1 MRKYINKGLII
12 ILLILA
18 NLFLP
23 INSEEPNYADSEVK
37 KRFTL
42 AKDKNDTQLKKAKKI
57 DIAKHDSDTKAI
69 SKDEIINKVIM
80 STTNSFI
87 SYSDFDEEDP
97 FDILDEFGEE
107 DEDGN
112 EEAIVLES
120 EISNH
125 MLDTWEA
132 KAGSVYY
139 QDEKSIVFCNDDNNN
154 KNIII
159 VPKNDILIK
168 KEYLSIDFTGCSEA
182 KLKIIKDGKEAVI
195 DLEGASDFK
204 YFYIGNEFKGAR
216 IESIEFIRDKDM
228 AFYLS
233 IGEIDYE

>member
-23 INSEEPNYADSEVK
+23 INSEEPNYEESEVK

-42 AKDKNDTQLKKAKKI
+42 AKDKNDSQLKKAKKI
-57 DIAKHDSDTKAI
+57 DIAKHDADAKTI

-97 FDILDEFGEE
+97 FDSLDEFGEE

-125 MLDTWEA
+125 MLDIWEA
-132 KAGSVYY
+132 KSGSVYY
-139 QDEKSIVFCNDDNNN
+139 QDEKSLVLYNDSKENIVLL
-154 KNIII
+154 
-159 VPKNDILIK
+159 PKNDIIINK
-168 KEYLSIDFTGCSEA
+168 DFVSIDFTGCSEA
-182 KLKIIKDGKEAVI
+182 KLKVIKNGKEALI

-204 YFYIGNEFKGAR
+204 YFYIGNDFKGAR
-216 IESIEFIRDKDM
+216 IESIEFIRDNDM

>member
-12 ILLILA
+12 VLLILA

-23 INSEEPNYADSEVK
+23 INREEPNYADSEVK

-57 DIAKHDSDTKAI
+57 EIAKHDADAKTI

-97 FDILDEFGEE
+97 FDILDDFNEE
-107 DEDGN
+107 DEDAN

-120 EISNH
+120 EITNP

-139 QDEKSIVFCNDDNNN
+139 QDEKSIVFCNDNNN

-182 KLKIIKDGKEAVI
+182 KLKVIKDGKEALI
-195 DLEGASDFK
+195 DLEGASDFR

-216 IESIEFIRDKDM
+216 IESIEFIRDNDM

>member
-12 ILLILA
+12 ILLVLA

-23 INSEEPNYADSEVK
+23 INSEEPNYEESEVK

-57 DIAKHDSDTKAI
+57 DIAKHDADAKTI

-97 FDILDEFGEE
+97 FDILDDFSED
-107 DEDGN
+107 DEDAN

-139 QDEKSIVFCNDDNNN
+139 QDEKSLVLYNDSKENIVLL
-154 KNIII
+154 
-159 VPKNDILIK
+159 PKNDIVINK
-168 KEYLSIDFTGCSEA
+168 DFVSIDFTGCSEA
-182 KLKIIKDGKEAVI
+182 KLKVIKDGKEAII

-204 YFYIGNEFKGAR
+204 YFYIGNDFKGAR
-216 IESIEFIRDKDM
+216 IESIEFIRDNDM

>member
-12 ILLILA
+12 VLLILA

-23 INSEEPNYADSEVK
+23 INREKPNYADSEVK

-87 SYSDFDEEDP
+87 SSSDFDEEDP
-97 FDILDEFGEE
+97 FDILDDFSEE
-107 DEDGN
+107 DEETN

-120 EISNH
+120 EITNP
-125 MLDTWEA
+125 MLDTWKA

-139 QDEKSIVFCNDDNNN
+139 QDEKSIVLYNDN
-154 KNIII
+154 KENIML
-159 VPKNDILIK
+159 VPKNNMAIN
-168 KEYLSIDFTGCSEA
+168 KEFLSIDFTGCSEA
-182 KLKIIKDGKEAVI
+182 KLKVIKDGKEAVI

-204 YFYIGNEFKGAR
+204 YFYIGNEYKGAR
-216 IESIEFIRDKDM
+216 IESIEFIRDSNM

>member
-23 INSEEPNYADSEVK
+23 INSEEPNYEESEVK

-42 AKDKNDTQLKKAKKI
+42 AKDKNDSQLKKAKKI
-57 DIAKHDSDTKAI
+57 DIAKHDANTRTI
-69 SKDEIINKVIM
+69 NKDEIINKVIM
-80 STTNSFI
+80 STRNSFI

-97 FDILDEFGEE
+97 FDILDDFNEE

-139 QDEKSIVFCNDDNNN
+139 QDEKSLVLYNDSKENIVLL
-154 KNIII
+154 
-159 VPKNDILIK
+159 PKNDIVINK
-168 KEYLSIDFTGCSEA
+168 DFVSIDFTGCSEA
-182 KLKIIKDGKEAVI
+182 KLKVIKDGKEALI

-204 YFYIGNEFKGAR
+204 YFYIGNDFKGAR
-216 IESIEFIRDKDM
+216 IESIEFIRDNDM

>member
-12 ILLILA
+12 VLLILA

-23 INSEEPNYADSEVK
+23 INREEPNYADSEVK

-57 DIAKHDSDTKAI
+57 DIAKHDADAKTI

-80 STTNSFI
+80 STRNSFI
-87 SYSDFDEEDP
+87 SSSDFAEEDP
-97 FDILDEFGEE
+97 FDIFDDFNEE
-107 DEDGN
+107 DEDRN

-120 EISNH
+120 EISNPI
-125 MLDTWEA
+125 LDTWEA
-132 KAGSVYY
+132 KSGSVYY
-139 QDEKSIVFCNDDNNN
+139 QDEKSIVFCNDNN
-154 KNIII
+154 KENIIL
-159 VPKNDILIK
+159 VPKNNMAIN

-182 KLKIIKDGKEAVI
+182 KLKVIKDGKEALI
-195 DLEGASDFK
+195 DLEGASDFR
-204 YFYIGNEFKGAR
+204 YFYIGYEFKGAR

>member
-12 ILLILA
+12 VLLILA

-23 INSEEPNYADSEVK
+23 INREKPNYTDSEVK

-57 DIAKHDSDTKAI
+57 EIAKHDADARTI
-69 SKDEIINKVIM
+69 SKEEIINKVIM

-87 SYSDFDEEDP
+87 SSSDFDEEDP
-97 FDILDEFGEE
+97 FDILYDFDEE
-107 DEDGN
+107 DEDAN

-132 KAGSVYY
+132 KSGSVYY
-139 QDEKSIVFCNDDNNN
+139 QDEKSIVFCNDNN

-168 KEYLSIDFTGCSEA
+168 KEYLSIDFTGCREA
-182 KLKIIKDGKEAVI
+182 KLKLIKDGKEAVI

-216 IESIEFIRDKDM
+216 IESIEFIRDNDM

>member
-12 ILLILA
+12 VLLILA

-23 INSEEPNYADSEVK
+23 INREKPNYTDSEVK

-57 DIAKHDSDTKAI
+57 EIAKHDADARTI
-69 SKDEIINKVIM
+69 SKEEIINKVIM

-87 SYSDFDEEDP
+87 SSSDFDEEDP
-97 FDILDEFGEE
+97 FDILDDFDEE
-107 DEDGN
+107 DEDAN

-139 QDEKSIVFCNDDNNN
+139 QDEKSLVLYNDSKENIVLL
-154 KNIII
+154 
-159 VPKNDILIK
+159 PKNDIVINK
-168 KEYLSIDFTGCSEA
+168 DFVSIDFTGCSEA
-182 KLKIIKDGKEAVI
+182 KLKVIKNGKEALI
-195 DLEGASDFK
+195 DLDGASDFK
-204 YFYIGNEFKGAR
+204 YFYIGNDFKGAR
-216 IESIEFIRDKDM
+216 IESIEFIRDNDM

>member
-23 INSEEPNYADSEVK
+23 INSEEPNYEESEVK

-42 AKDKNDTQLKKAKKI
+42 AKDKNDSQLKKAKKI
-57 DIAKHDSDTKAI
+57 DIAKHDANTKTI

-97 FDILDEFGEE
+97 FDILDEIGEE

-112 EEAIVLES
+112 EESIVLES

-139 QDEKSIVFCNDDNNN
+139 QDEKSLVLYNDSKENIVLL
-154 KNIII
+154 
-159 VPKNDILIK
+159 PKNDIVINK
-168 KEYLSIDFTGCSEA
+168 DFVSIDFTGCSEA
-182 KLKIIKDGKEAVI
+182 KLKVIKDGKEALI

-204 YFYIGNEFKGAR
+204 YFYIGNDFKGAR
-216 IESIEFIRDKDM
+216 IESIEFIRDNDM

>member
-12 ILLILA
+12 VLLILA

-23 INSEEPNYADSEVK
+23 INREKPNYTDSEVK

-57 DIAKHDSDTKAI
+57 EIAKHDADARTI
-69 SKDEIINKVIM
+69 SKEEIINKVIM

-97 FDILDEFGEE
+97 FDILDDFAEE
-107 DEDGN
+107 DEDAN

-139 QDEKSIVFCNDDNNN
+139 QDEKSIVFCNDNNN

-182 KLKIIKDGKEAVI
+182 KLKLIKDGKEAVI
-195 DLEGASDFK
+195 DLDGASDFK
-204 YFYIGNEFKGAR
+204 YFYIGNDFKGAR

-228 AFYLS
+228 TFYLS

>member
-12 ILLILA
+12 VLLILA

-23 INSEEPNYADSEVK
+23 INREKPNYTDSEVK

-57 DIAKHDSDTKAI
+57 EIAKHDADARTI
-69 SKDEIINKVIM
+69 SKEEIINKVIM
-80 STTNSFI
+80 SMTNSFI
-87 SYSDFDEEDP
+87 SSSDFDEEDP
-97 FDILDEFGEE
+97 FDILDDFDEE
-107 DEDGN
+107 DEDAN

-139 QDEKSIVFCNDDNNN
+139 QDEKSLVLYNDSKENIVLL
-154 KNIII
+154 
-159 VPKNDILIK
+159 PKNDIIINK
-168 KEYLSIDFTGCSEA
+168 DFVSIDFTGCSEA
-182 KLKIIKDGKEAVI
+182 KLKLIKDGQEALI

-204 YFYIGNEFKGAR
+204 YFYIGNDFKGAR
-216 IESIEFIRDKDM
+216 IESIEFIRDNDM

>member
-12 ILLILA
+12 VLLILA

-23 INSEEPNYADSEVK
+23 INREEPNYEESEVK

-42 AKDKNDTQLKKAKKI
+42 AKDKNDTQLKKVKKI
-57 DIAKHDSDTKAI
+57 EIAKHDADARTI
-69 SKDEIINKVIM
+69 SKEEIINKVIM

-87 SYSDFDEEDP
+87 SSSDFDEEDP
-97 FDILDEFGEE
+97 FDILDDFDEE
-107 DEDGN
+107 DEDAN

-139 QDEKSIVFCNDDNNN
+139 QDEKSLVLYNDSKENIVLL
-154 KNIII
+154 
-159 VPKNDILIK
+159 PKNDIIINK
-168 KEYLSIDFTGCSEA
+168 DFVSIDFTGCSEA
-182 KLKIIKDGKEAVI
+182 KLKLIKDGQEALI

-204 YFYIGNEFKGAR
+204 YFYIGNDFKGAR
-216 IESIEFIRDKDM
+216 IESIEFIRDNDM

>member
-23 INSEEPNYADSEVK
+23 INSEGPNYEESEVK

-57 DIAKHDSDTKAI
+57 DIAKHDADTKTI

-97 FDILDEFGEE
+97 FDILDEIGEE

-139 QDEKSIVFCNDDNNN
+139 QDEKSLVLYNDSK
-154 KNIII
+154 KNI
-159 VPKNDILIK
+159 VLLPKNDIVINK
-168 KEYLSIDFTGCSEA
+168 DFVSIDFTGCSEA
-182 KLKIIKDGKEAVI
+182 KLKVIKDGKEALI

-204 YFYIGNEFKGAR
+204 YFYIGNDFKGAR
-216 IESIEFIRDKDM
+216 IESIEFIRDNDM

>member
-12 ILLILA
+12 ILLVLA

-23 INSEEPNYADSEVK
+23 INSEEPNYEESEVK

-57 DIAKHDSDTKAI
+57 DIAKHDADAKTI

-97 FDILDEFGEE
+97 FDILDDFSEE

-125 MLDTWEA
+125 MLYTWEL
-132 KAGSVYY
+132 KSGSVYY
-139 QDEKSIVFCNDDNNN
+139 QDEKSLVLYNDSKENIVLL
-154 KNIII
+154 
-159 VPKNDILIK
+159 PKNDIVINK
-168 KEYLSIDFTGCSEA
+168 DFVSIDFTGCSEA
-182 KLKIIKDGKEAVI
+182 KLKVIKDGKEALI
-195 DLEGASDFK
+195 YLEGASDFK
-204 YFYIGNEFKGAR
+204 YFYIGNEYKGAR
-216 IESIEFIRDKDM
+216 IESIEFIRDNDM

>member
-12 ILLILA
+12 VLLILA

-23 INSEEPNYADSEVK
+23 INREEPNYADSEVK

-42 AKDKNDTQLKKAKKI
+42 AKDKNDSQLKKAKKI
-57 DIAKHDSDTKAI
+57 EIAKHDADARTI

-87 SYSDFDEEDP
+87 NSSDFDEEDP
-97 FDILDEFGEE
+97 FDILDDFSEE
-107 DEDGN
+107 DEDAN

-120 EISNH
+120 EISNP

-132 KAGSVYY
+132 KVGSVYY
-139 QDEKSIVFCNDDNNN
+139 QDEKSIVFCNDNN
-154 KNIII
+154 KENVIL

-168 KEYLSIDFTGCSEA
+168 KEYVSIDFTGCSEA
-182 KLKIIKDGKEAVI
+182 KLKLIKDGKEAVI
-195 DLEGASDFK
+195 DLDGASDFK
-204 YFYIGNEFKGAR
+204 YFYIGNDFKGAR
-216 IESIEFIRDKDM
+216 IESIEFIRDNDM

>member
-12 ILLILA
+12 ILLVLA

-23 INSEEPNYADSEVK
+23 INSEEPNYEESEVK

-42 AKDKNDTQLKKAKKI
+42 AKDKNDSQLKKAKKI
-57 DIAKHDSDTKAI
+57 DIAKHDADAKTI

-97 FDILDEFGEE
+97 FDILDDFSED
-107 DEDGN
+107 DEDAN

-120 EISNH
+120 EISNPI
-125 MLDTWEA
+125 LVTWEA

-139 QDEKSIVFCNDDNNN
+139 QDEKSLVLYNDSKENIVLL
-154 KNIII
+154 
-159 VPKNDILIK
+159 PKNDIVINK
-168 KEYLSIDFTGCSEA
+168 DFVSIDFTGCSEA
-182 KLKIIKDGKEAVI
+182 KLKVIKDGKEALI

-204 YFYIGNEFKGAR
+204 YFYIGNDFKGAR
-216 IESIEFIRDKDM
+216 IESIEFIRDNDM

>member
-12 ILLILA
+12 ILLALA

-23 INSEEPNYADSEVK
+23 INSEEPNYEESEVK

-57 DIAKHDSDTKAI
+57 DIAKHDADAKTI

-97 FDILDEFGEE
+97 FDILDDFSEE
-107 DEDGN
+107 DEDRN

-120 EISNH
+120 ELSNH
-125 MLDTWEA
+125 ILDTWEA

-139 QDEKSIVFCNDDNNN
+139 QDEKSLVLYNDSKENIVLL
-154 KNIII
+154 
-159 VPKNDILIK
+159 PKNDIVINK
-168 KEYLSIDFTGCSEA
+168 DFVSIDFTGCSEA
-182 KLKIIKDGKEAVI
+182 KLKVIKDGQEALI

-204 YFYIGNEFKGAR
+204 YFYIGNDFKRAR
-216 IESIEFIRDKDM
+216 IESIEFIRDNDM

>member
-12 ILLILA
+12 VLLILA

-23 INSEEPNYADSEVK
+23 INREKPNYTDSEVK

-57 DIAKHDSDTKAI
+57 EIAKHDADARTI
-69 SKDEIINKVIM
+69 SKEEIINKVIM

-87 SYSDFDEEDP
+87 SSSDFDEEDP
-97 FDILDEFGEE
+97 FDILDDFAEE
-107 DEDGN
+107 DEDAN
-112 EEAIVLES
+112 EDAIVLES

-125 MLDTWEA
+125 MLDNWEA
-132 KAGSVYY
+132 KSGSVYY
-139 QDEKSIVFCNDDNNN
+139 QDEKSLVLYNDSKENIVLL
-154 KNIII
+154 
-159 VPKNDILIK
+159 PKNDIIINK
-168 KEYLSIDFTGCSEA
+168 DFVSIDFTGCSEA
-182 KLKIIKDGKEAVI
+182 KLKLIKDGKEAAI

-204 YFYIGNEFKGAR
+204 YFYIGNDFKGAR
-216 IESIEFIRDKDM
+216 IESIEFIRDNDM

>member
-12 ILLILA
+12 VLLILA

-23 INSEEPNYADSEVK
+23 INREKPNYTDSEVK

-57 DIAKHDSDTKAI
+57 EIAKHDADARTI
-69 SKDEIINKVIM
+69 SKEEIINKVIM

-87 SYSDFDEEDP
+87 SSSDFDEEDP
-97 FDILDEFGEE
+97 FDILDDFDEE
-107 DEDGN
+107 DEDAN

-139 QDEKSIVFCNDDNNN
+139 QDEKSLVLYNDSKENIVLL
-154 KNIII
+154 
-159 VPKNDILIK
+159 PKNDIIINK
-168 KEYLSIDFTGCSEA
+168 DFVSIDFTGCSEA
-182 KLKIIKDGKEAVI
+182 KLKVIKDGKEALI
-195 DLEGASDFK
+195 DLEGASDFR

-216 IESIEFIRDKDM
+216 LESIEFIRDSNM

>member
-23 INSEEPNYADSEVK
+23 INSEEPNYEESELK
-37 KRFTL
+37 NRFTL
-42 AKDKNDTQLKKAKKI
+42 AKDKNDSQLKKAKKI
-57 DIAKHDSDTKAI
+57 EIAKHDADAKTI

-97 FDILDEFGEE
+97 FDILDDFNEE
-107 DEDGN
+107 DEDAN

-120 EISNH
+120 EITNP

-139 QDEKSIVFCNDDNNN
+139 QDEKSIVFCNDNNN

-204 YFYIGNEFKGAR
+204 YFYIGNDFKGAR
-216 IESIEFIRDKDM
+216 LESIEFIRDSNM

>member
-12 ILLILA
+12 VLLILA

-23 INSEEPNYADSEVK
+23 INREEPNYADSEVK

-57 DIAKHDSDTKAI
+57 DIAKHDADAKTI

-87 SYSDFDEEDP
+87 SYSDFDEDDP
-97 FDILDEFGEE
+97 FDILDEIGEE

-125 MLDTWEA
+125 MLDIWEL
-132 KAGSVYY
+132 KSGSVYY
-139 QDEKSIVFCNDDNNN
+139 QDEKSLVLYNDSKENIVLL
-154 KNIII
+154 
-159 VPKNDILIK
+159 PKNDIVINK
-168 KEYLSIDFTGCSEA
+168 DFVSIDFTGCSEA
-182 KLKIIKDGKEAVI
+182 KLKVIKDGKEAII

-204 YFYIGNEFKGAR
+204 YFYIGNDFKGAR
-216 IESIEFIRDKDM
+216 IESIEFIRDNDM

>member
-23 INSEEPNYADSEVK
+23 INSEEPNYEESEVK

-42 AKDKNDTQLKKAKKI
+42 AKDKNDSQLKKAKKI
-57 DIAKHDSDTKAI
+57 DIAKHDANTRTI
-69 SKDEIINKVIM
+69 NKDEIINKVIM
-80 STTNSFI
+80 STRNSFI

-97 FDILDEFGEE
+97 FDILDDFNEA

-139 QDEKSIVFCNDDNNN
+139 QDEKSLVLYNDSKENIVLL
-154 KNIII
+154 
-159 VPKNDILIK
+159 PKNDIVINK
-168 KEYLSIDFTGCSEA
+168 DFVSIDFTGCSEA
-182 KLKIIKDGKEAVI
+182 KLKVIKDGKEALI

-204 YFYIGNEFKGAR
+204 YFYIGNDFKGAR
-216 IESIEFIRDKDM
+216 IESIEFIRDNDM

>member
-12 ILLILA
+12 VLLILA

-23 INSEEPNYADSEVK
+23 INSEEPNYEESEVK

-57 DIAKHDSDTKAI
+57 DIAKHDANTKTI

-97 FDILDEFGEE
+97 FDILDEIGEE

-139 QDEKSIVFCNDDNNN
+139 QDEKSLVLYNDSKENIVLL
-154 KNIII
+154 
-159 VPKNDILIK
+159 PKNDIVINK
-168 KEYLSIDFTGCSEA
+168 DFVSIDFTGCSEA
-182 KLKIIKDGKEAVI
+182 KLKVIKDGKEAII

-204 YFYIGNEFKGAR
+204 YFYIGNDFKGAR
-216 IESIEFIRDKDM
+216 IESIEFIRDNDM

-233 IGEIDYE
+233 IGEINYE

>member
-12 ILLILA
+12 ILLVLA

-23 INSEEPNYADSEVK
+23 INSEEPNYEDSEVK

-57 DIAKHDSDTKAI
+57 DIAKHDADAKTI

-80 STTNSFI
+80 STRNSFI

-97 FDILDEFGEE
+97 FDILDDFNEE

-125 MLDTWEA
+125 MLDTWEV

-139 QDEKSIVFCNDDNNN
+139 QDEKSLVLYNDSKENIVLL
-154 KNIII
+154 
-159 VPKNDILIK
+159 PKNDIIINK
-168 KEYLSIDFTGCSEA
+168 DFISIDFTGCSEA
-182 KLKIIKDGKEAVI
+182 KLKVIKNGKEALI
-195 DLEGASDFK
+195 DLDGASDFK
-204 YFYIGNEFKGAR
+204 YFYIGNDFKGAR
-216 IESIEFIRDKDM
+216 IEYIEFIRDNDM

>member
-23 INSEEPNYADSEVK
+23 INSEEPNYEESEVK
-37 KRFTL
+37 KRFIL
-42 AKDKNDTQLKKAKKI
+42 AKDKNDSQLKKAKKI
-57 DIAKHDSDTKAI
+57 DIAKHDADAKTI
-69 SKDEIINKVIM
+69 NKDEIINNVIM

-139 QDEKSIVFCNDDNNN
+139 QDEKSLVLYNDSKENIVLL
-154 KNIII
+154 
-159 VPKNDILIK
+159 PKNDIVINK
-168 KEYLSIDFTGCSEA
+168 DFVSIDFTGCSEA
-182 KLKIIKDGKEAVI
+182 KLKIIKDRKEAVI

>member
-23 INSEEPNYADSEVK
+23 INNEELNYEDSEVK

-42 AKDKNDTQLKKAKKI
+42 AKDKKDSQLKKAKKI
-57 DIAKHDSDTKAI
+57 DIAKHDADARTI

-97 FDILDEFGEE
+97 FDILDEFGKE

-125 MLDTWEA
+125 MLDTWEV
-132 KAGSVYY
+132 KSGSVYY
-139 QDEKSIVFCNDDNNN
+139 QDEKSLVLYNDSKENIVLL
-154 KNIII
+154 
-159 VPKNDILIK
+159 PKNDIVINK
-168 KEYLSIDFTGCSEA
+168 DFVSIDFTGCSEA
-182 KLKIIKDGKEAVI
+182 KLKLIKDGKEAVI
-195 DLEGASDFK
+195 DLDGASDFK
-204 YFYIGNEFKGAR
+204 YFYIGNDFKWAS
-216 IESIEFIRDKDM
+216 IESIEFIRDNNM

>member
-1 MRKYINKGLII
+1 MRKYINKVLII

-23 INSEEPNYADSEVK
+23 INSEEPNYEESEVK

-42 AKDKNDTQLKKAKKI
+42 AKDKNDSQLKKAKKI
-57 DIAKHDSDTKAI
+57 DIAKHDADARTI

-87 SYSDFDEEDP
+87 SYSDFDKEDP
-97 FDILDEFGEE
+97 FDIIDDFNEE
-107 DEDGN
+107 DEYGN

-120 EISNH
+120 EISNPI
-125 MLDTWEA
+125 LDTWEA

-139 QDEKSIVFCNDDNNN
+139 QDEKSLVLYNDSKENIVLL
-154 KNIII
+154 
-159 VPKNDILIK
+159 PKNDIIINK
-168 KEYLSIDFTGCSEA
+168 DFVSIDFTGCSEA
-182 KLKIIKDGKEAVI
+182 KLKVIKDGKEALI

-204 YFYIGNEFKGAR
+204 YFYIGNDFKGAR
-216 IESIEFIRDKDM
+216 IESIEFIRDNDM
-228 AFYLS
+228 TFYLS

>member
-12 ILLILA
+12 VLLILA
-18 NLFLP
+18 NLFLT
-23 INSEEPNYADSEVK
+23 INREEPNYEESEVK

-57 DIAKHDSDTKAI
+57 DIAKHDADARTI
-69 SKDEIINKVIM
+69 SKEEIINKVIM

-87 SYSDFDEEDP
+87 SSSDFDEEDP
-97 FDILDEFGEE
+97 FYILDDFDEE
-107 DEDGN
+107 DEDAN

-139 QDEKSIVFCNDDNNN
+139 QDEKSIVFCNDNNN

-204 YFYIGNEFKGAR
+204 YFYIGNDFKGAR
-216 IESIEFIRDKDM
+216 IESIEFIRDNDM

>member
-12 ILLILA
+12 VLLILA

-23 INSEEPNYADSEVK
+23 INREEPNYADSEVK

-42 AKDKNDTQLKKAKKI
+42 AKDKNDSQLKKAKKI
-57 DIAKHDSDTKAI
+57 EIAKHDADARTI

-87 SYSDFDEEDP
+87 NSSDFDEEDP
-97 FDILDEFGEE
+97 FDILDDFGEE
-107 DEDGN
+107 DEDAN

-120 EISNH
+120 EISNP
-125 MLDTWEA
+125 MLDRWEA
-132 KAGSVYY
+132 KSGSVYY
-139 QDEKSIVFCNDDNNN
+139 QDEKSIVFCNDNN
-154 KNIII
+154 KENIIL

-168 KEYLSIDFTGCSEA
+168 KEYVSIDFTGCSEA
-182 KLKIIKDGKEAVI
+182 KLKLIKDGKEAVI
-195 DLEGASDFK
+195 DLDGASDFK
-204 YFYIGNEFKGAR
+204 YFYIGNDFKGAR
-216 IESIEFIRDKDM
+216 IESIEFIRDNDM

>member
-23 INSEEPNYADSEVK
+23 INREKPNYTDSEVK

-57 DIAKHDSDTKAI
+57 EIAKHDADARTI
-69 SKDEIINKVIM
+69 SKEEIINKVIM

-87 SYSDFDEEDP
+87 SSSDFDEEDP
-97 FDILDEFGEE
+97 FDILDDFDEE
-107 DEDGN
+107 DEDAN

-139 QDEKSIVFCNDDNNN
+139 QDEKSIVFCNDNN
-154 KNIII
+154 KENIIL

-168 KEYLSIDFTGCSEA
+168 KDFVSIDFTGCSEA
-182 KLKIIKDGKEAVI
+182 KLKVIKDGQEALI
-195 DLEGASDFK
+195 DLDGASDFK
-204 YFYIGNEFKGAR
+204 YFYIGNDFKGAR
-216 IESIEFIRDKDM
+216 IESIEFIRDNDM

>member
-23 INSEEPNYADSEVK
+23 INSEEPNYEESEVK

-42 AKDKNDTQLKKAKKI
+42 AKDKNDSQLKKAKKI
-57 DIAKHDSDTKAI
+57 DIAKHDADAKTI

-80 STTNSFI
+80 STRNSFI
-87 SYSDFDEEDP
+87 SYSDFDEDDP
-97 FDILDEFGEE
+97 FDILDDFNEE
-107 DEDGN
+107 DEDAN

-139 QDEKSIVFCNDDNNN
+139 QDEKSLVLYNDSKENIVLL
-154 KNIII
+154 
-159 VPKNDILIK
+159 PKNDIVINK
-168 KEYLSIDFTGCSEA
+168 DFVSIDFTGCSEA
-182 KLKIIKDGKEAVI
+182 KLKVIKDGKEALI

-204 YFYIGNEFKGAR
+204 YFYIGNDFKGAR
-216 IESIEFIRDKDM
+216 IESIEFIRDNDM
-228 AFYLS
+228 TFYLS

>member
-12 ILLILA
+12 ILLVLA

-57 DIAKHDSDTKAI
+57 DIAKHDADAKTI

-87 SYSDFDEEDP
+87 SYSDFDEDDS
-97 FDILDEFGEE
+97 FDILDEIGEE

-125 MLDTWEA
+125 MLDIWEA

-139 QDEKSIVFCNDDNNN
+139 QDEKSLVLYNDSKENIVLL
-154 KNIII
+154 
-159 VPKNDILIK
+159 PKNDIVINK
-168 KEYLSIDFTGCSEA
+168 DFVSIDFTGCSEA
-182 KLKIIKDGKEAVI
+182 KLKIIKDGKESLI
-195 DLEGASDFK
+195 DLSGASDFK
-204 YFYIGNEFKGAR
+204 YFYIGNDFKGAR
-216 IESIEFIRDKDM
+216 LKSIEFIRDNDM

>member
-12 ILLILA
+12 VLLILA

-23 INSEEPNYADSEVK
+23 INREKPNYTDSEVK

-57 DIAKHDSDTKAI
+57 EIAKHDADARTI

-87 SYSDFDEEDP
+87 SSSDFDEEDP
-97 FDILDEFGEE
+97 FDILDDFDEE
-107 DEDGN
+107 DEDAN

-139 QDEKSIVFCNDDNNN
+139 QDEKSLVLYNDSKENIVLL
-154 KNIII
+154 
-159 VPKNDILIK
+159 PKNDIIINK
-168 KEYLSIDFTGCSEA
+168 DFVSIDFTGCSEA
-182 KLKIIKDGKEAVI
+182 KLKLIKDGQEALI

-204 YFYIGNEFKGAR
+204 YFYIGNDFKGAR
-216 IESIEFIRDKDM
+216 IESIEFIRDNDM

>member
-1 MRKYINKGLII
+1 MRKYINKGLIM

-23 INSEEPNYADSEVK
+23 INREEPNYEESEVK
-37 KRFTL
+37 KRFTF

-57 DIAKHDSDTKAI
+57 EIAKHDADARTI
-69 SKDEIINKVIM
+69 SKEEIINKVII

-87 SYSDFDEEDP
+87 SSSDFDEEDP
-97 FDILDEFGEE
+97 FDILDDFDEE
-107 DEDGN
+107 DEDAN

-120 EISNH
+120 EISNP
-125 MLDTWEA
+125 MLDRWEA

-139 QDEKSIVFCNDDNNN
+139 QDEKSLVLYNDSKENIVLL
-154 KNIII
+154 
-159 VPKNDILIK
+159 PKNDIIINK
-168 KEYLSIDFTGCSEA
+168 DFVSIDFTGCSEA
-182 KLKIIKDGKEAVI
+182 KLKVIKDGQEALI

-204 YFYIGNEFKGAR
+204 YFYIGNGFKGAR
-216 IESIEFIRDKDM
+216 IESIEFIRDNDM

>member
-12 ILLILA
+12 ILLVLA

-23 INSEEPNYADSEVK
+23 INSEEPNYEESEVK

-42 AKDKNDTQLKKAKKI
+42 AKDKNYTQLKKAKKI
-57 DIAKHDSDTKAI
+57 DIAKHDANTKTI

-97 FDILDEFGEE
+97 FDILDDFSED
-107 DEDGN
+107 DEDAN

-139 QDEKSIVFCNDDNNN
+139 QDEKSLVLYNDSKENIVLL
-154 KNIII
+154 
-159 VPKNDILIK
+159 PKNDIVINK
-168 KEYLSIDFTGCSEA
+168 DFVSIDFTGCSEA
-182 KLKIIKDGKEAVI
+182 KLKVIKDGKEAII

-204 YFYIGNEFKGAR
+204 YFYIGNDFKGAR
-216 IESIEFIRDKDM
+216 IESIEFIRDNDM

>member
-12 ILLILA
+12 VLLILA

-23 INSEEPNYADSEVK
+23 INREKPNYTDSEVK

-42 AKDKNDTQLKKAKKI
+42 AKDKNDTQLKMAKKI
-57 DIAKHDSDTKAI
+57 EIAKHDADARTI
-69 SKDEIINKVIM
+69 SKEEIINNVIM

-87 SYSDFDEEDP
+87 SSSDFDEEDP
-97 FDILDEFGEE
+97 FDILDDFDEE
-107 DEDGN
+107 DEDAN

-139 QDEKSIVFCNDDNNN
+139 QDKNSLVLYNDSKENIVLL
-154 KNIII
+154 
-159 VPKNDILIK
+159 PKNDIIINK
-168 KEYLSIDFTGCSEA
+168 DFVSIDFTGCSEA
-182 KLKIIKDGKEAVI
+182 KLKLIKDGQEALI

-204 YFYIGNEFKGAR
+204 YFYIGNDFKGAR
-216 IESIEFIRDKDM
+216 IESIEFIRDNDM